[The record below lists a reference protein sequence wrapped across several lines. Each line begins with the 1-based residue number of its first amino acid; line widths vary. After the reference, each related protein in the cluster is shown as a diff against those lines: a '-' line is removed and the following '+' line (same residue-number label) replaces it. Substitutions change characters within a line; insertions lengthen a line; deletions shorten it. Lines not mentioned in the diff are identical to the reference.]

1 MCFYFKKEKV
11 TGIKKSN
18 MDHLLI
24 KLLFKFWKRNSQE
37 EWVDCIYSIPKTWIF
52 LKNNYKSETMLLV
65 RQRFK
70 LFSFLTIRVQRTW
83 FCYLKM
89 HLEIEYEKLEFEN
102 RVWVDFAIWECTWKS
117 SVRNSSLKIEC
128 LTLDFQV
135 HFQMAKS
142 SPLDSN
148 C

>member
-24 KLLFKFWKRNSQE
+24 KLLFKFWKRNSRE
-37 EWVDCIYSIPKTWIF
+37 EWVDCIYYIPKTWIF

-65 RQRFK
+65 RQHFK

-89 HLEIEYEKLEFEN
+89 HLEIKYEKLEFEN
-102 RVWVDFAIWECTWKS
+102 RVWVDFAIWKCTWKS
-117 SVRNSSLKIEC
+117 SVSHSISKCIFKWQNWV
-128 LTLDFQV
+128 F
-135 HFQMAKS
+135 
-142 SPLDSN
+142 
-148 C
+148 